1 MLAPL
6 VPMAT
11 ERHSTGRTFGPSDS
25 ASRGVISLA
34 EGLFSDRSENI
45 FWLADPLG
53 GVPTGQGNVL
63 PDRIEPKEPDIEDHP
78 VSSPERVEARQR
90 IRSRRQLSRNLSP
103 LVMVNAVLMVIWA
116 KSGRRS
122 FWPDWVMAASGFVI
136 VQRFWSTSRIRG
148 ERD

>member
-25 ASRGVISLA
+25 ASWGVISLA

-53 GVPTGQGNVL
+53 GVPL
-63 PDRIEPKEPDIEDHP
+63 DRGTSCQIA
-78 VSSPERVEARQR
+78 SNQ
-90 IRSRRQLSRNLSP
+90 
-103 LVMVNAVLMVIWA
+103 
-116 KSGRRS
+116 KSQ
-122 FWPDWVMAASGFVI
+122 I
-136 VQRFWSTSRIRG
+136 LKIIL
-148 ERD
+148 